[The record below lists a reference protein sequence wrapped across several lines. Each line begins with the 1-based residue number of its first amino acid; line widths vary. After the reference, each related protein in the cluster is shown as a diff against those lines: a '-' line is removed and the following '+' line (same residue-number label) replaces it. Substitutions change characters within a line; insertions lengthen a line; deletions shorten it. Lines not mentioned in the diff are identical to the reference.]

1 MFSRFIYHTLLFFY
15 EHNKFNLIINW
26 IVHYMRIIVDIPDGL
41 GNQLFGY
48 VFGYTLL
55 DMLFKRS
62 WGVSGVFIL
71 LFKTAVLRGNC
82 RLINKKRI

>member
-1 MFSRFIYHTLLFFY
+1 
-15 EHNKFNLIINW
+15 
-26 IVHYMRIIVDIPDGL
+26 MRIIVDIPDGL

-62 WGVSGVFIL
+62 WGVSGVLIL

-82 RLINKKRI
+82 RLINKKEYDYRIISKYAIKENIKCYDEKIDNNSFT